1 MAYAFTF
8 ATKAAYTAAKQSGG
22 SIYNA
27 LIPSSSTGGTTNV
40 SRSAVSF
47 IAELGRAVVDSVNL
61 CVPYK
66 EGGFV
71 GDILCYSSTHG
82 YFWEKAAASWDSSAL
97 GQTYHDSTTWPSS
110 FVRVGYCFHRE
121 GKHGLITEM
130 GNGQGLA
137 WNSNTSSLIS
147 GVYTS
152 SSVPNGNRLNSWI
165 AGCKEAAEARWGSSY
180 YQYSWPFPRTTW
192 NEMVS
197 RIKAGTTGTWTIG
210 NSSYTISRDTN
221 GGYSCSMSV
230 AAVNTFTSDPAD
242 YNYDFDRWYRE
253 NVEARIPGP
262 AGTITSMLPISG
274 LKHDGIHNT
283 RVLYAT
289 GNSAA
294 ASRAVGY
301 AVSAPDF
308 GANKWWIPTLN
319 ELIRLCKVYP
329 ELNKYGAGFST
340 DYAYW
345 SSDQYN
351 ASSAWRVYLNIG
363 NVDCNT
369 KTNGN
374 QVRLVSAF
382 EIS

>member
-8 ATKAAYTAAKQSGG
+8 ATKAAYIAAKQSGG

-27 LIPSSSTGGTTNV
+27 LIPSSATGGTTNV
-40 SRSAVSF
+40 SRAAVSF
-47 IAELGRAVVDSVNL
+47 IAELGRAVSDSVNL

-97 GQTYHDSTTWPSS
+97 GPTYHDSTTWPSG
-110 FVRVGYCFHRE
+110 FVRIGYCFHRE

-137 WNSNTSSLIS
+137 WSSNTSSAVS
-147 GVYTS
+147 GIYTS
-152 SSVPNGNRLNSWI
+152 TGINNGDRLTTWI
-165 AGCKEAAEARWGSSY
+165 AGCKEAAEARWGGSY
-180 YQYSWPFPRTTW
+180 YQYSWPFPRATW
-192 NEMVS
+192 NEMVA
-197 RIKAGTTGTWTIG
+197 RIKAGTTGTWSIG
-210 NSSYTISRDTN
+210 SSSYTISQDAN
-221 GGYSCSMSV
+221 GGYSCTMTV
-230 AAVNTFTSDPAD
+230 AAVDTFTCNPAD
-242 YNYDFDRWYRE
+242 YDYNFDRWYRK
-253 NVEARIPGP
+253 NVEAKIPGT
-262 AGTITSMLPISG
+262 AGSITSTLPIG
-274 LKHDGIHNT
+274 GVKHDGIHNT

-294 ASRAVGY
+294 ANRAVAY
-301 AVSAPDF
+301 SVNAPDY
-308 GANKWWIPTLN
+308 GASKWWIPTLN
-319 ELIRLCKVYP
+319 ELIRMCKVYP

-351 ASSAWRVYLNIG
+351 AANAWSVGLYYG
-363 NVDCNT
+363 YVSYYT
-369 KTNGN
+369 KTYGY